1 MFNIQQELKKLP
13 DKPGVYI
20 MKDVDDNIIY
30 VGKAIILKNR
40 VRQYFNSSL
49 NHSNKVI
56 AMVSNIHS
64 FEYIIT
70 DSELEAL
77 ILECNLIKQYKPKFN
92 VLLKDDKN
100 YPYIKITINEDFPRV
115 LVTRKLEQDGS
126 KYYGPYS
133 SSKAV
138 YDIMNIIREYFPTK
152 RCKRS
157 LKRETRACLNY
168 HIGKCLAPC
177 IGAITKEDYRKMINE
192 ICDFLAGNKTA
203 LKRRLKALMEQEAN
217 NLNFENA
224 AKIRDVLEG
233 FSHFEQEQKV
243 LDIHLKDKDI
253 IGFFRSGNDI
263 CIQVFFIRQGK
274 MVGRNNFIMN
284 DMQDETAQEI
294 ITSFVKQFYTGV
306 NYVPKQIFVPIDIS
320 DREILEQLFSD
331 IKKSKVSIIKPQRG
345 ENIRLVDL
353 VNRNAQQELNRMLES
368 DKNKCQSFPRE
379 LKDILGLETMPD
391 RIESYDVS
399 NTGSQDIVV
408 SMVVVTNGR
417 FDKKEYKKFKIK
429 SVDGQNDYMSM
440 QEAVYRRFKR
450 AQNNDERF
458 QKLPDVILLD
468 GGKGHVNSI
477 SEVLRDLN
485 IDIPL
490 VGMVKDDKHRTRGLI
505 INNREINLEGNTDV
519 FNFITR
525 IQDETHRFA
534 LNYNRKLREQRY
546 KKSSLD
552 DIYGIGEAK
561 KRELIKYFTSIDNIK
576 KASVEELA
584 KVKGINLSL
593 AKNIYEYYRK

>member
-20 MKDVDDNIIY
+20 MKDINNNIIY

-49 NHSNKVI
+49 NHSNKVL
-56 AMVSNIHS
+56 AMVANVHS

-100 YPYIKITINEDFPRV
+100 YPYIKITMKEDFPRV
-115 LVTRKLEQDGS
+115 MVTRKLEQDGS

-138 YDIMNIIREYFPTK
+138 FEIMNIIREYFPTK

-157 LKRETRACLNY
+157 LKKETRACLNY
-168 HIGKCLAPC
+168 HIGKCVAPC
-177 IGAITKEDYRKMINE
+177 IGAITKEEYQKMIKD
-192 ICDFLAGNKTA
+192 ICDFLDGNKKGI
-203 LKRRLKALMEQEAN
+203 KRRLKALMEQEAN
-217 NLNFENA
+217 NLNFEKA

-253 IGFFRSGNDI
+253 IGFFRSDNDV
-263 CIQVFFIRQGK
+263 CIQIFFIRQGK
-274 MVGRNNFIMN
+274 MVGRNNFIIN
-284 DMQDETAQEI
+284 DIQDETDQEI

-306 NYVPKQIFVPIDIS
+306 NYIPKQIFVPLDIF
-320 DREILEQLFSD
+320 DKEVLEELFSS
-331 IKKSKVSIIKPQRG
+331 IKKGKVSIIKPQRG
-345 ENIRLVDL
+345 ENIRLVEL
-353 VNRNAQQELNRMLES
+353 VNKNAQQELNRVLES
-368 DKNKCQSFPRE
+368 DKNGKSHLLE
-379 LKDILGLETMPD
+379 KLKDMLGLKVLPNRM
-391 RIESYDVS
+391 ESYDVS
-399 NTGSQDIVV
+399 NTGNQDIVV
-408 SMVVVTNGR
+408 SMVVVTNGI
-417 FDKKEYKKFKIK
+417 FDKKEYKRFKIK

-440 QEAVYRRFKR
+440 QEAIYRRFKR
-450 AQNNDERF
+450 AQNNDSSF
-458 QKLPDVILLD
+458 SKLPDIILVD
-468 GGKGHVNSI
+468 GGIGHVNSVF
-477 SEVLRDLN
+477 EVLQDLN
-485 IDIPL
+485 IYIPI

-505 INNREINLEGNTDV
+505 INNQEINLEDSIDV

-534 LNYNRKLREQRY
+534 LNYNKKLREQRY

-552 DIYGIGEAK
+552 DIYGIGDAK
-561 KRELIKYFTSIDNIK
+561 KRELIKYFKSMDNIK
-576 KASVEELA
+576 KASVDELA
-584 KVKGINLSL
+584 KVKGINLNL

>member
-20 MKDVDDNIIY
+20 MKDINNNIIY

-49 NHSNKVI
+49 NHSNKVL
-56 AMVSNIHS
+56 AMVANVHS

-100 YPYIKITINEDFPRV
+100 YPYIKITMKEDFPRV
-115 LVTRKLEQDGS
+115 MVTRKLEQDGS

-138 YDIMNIIREYFPTK
+138 FEIMNIIREYFPTK

-157 LKRETRACLNY
+157 LKKETRACLNY
-168 HIGKCLAPC
+168 HIGKCVAPC
-177 IGAITKEDYRKMINE
+177 IGAITKEEYQKMIKD
-192 ICDFLAGNKTA
+192 ICDFLDGNKKGI
-203 LKRRLKALMEQEAN
+203 KRRLKALMEQEAN
-217 NLNFENA
+217 NLNFEKA

-253 IGFFRSGNDI
+253 IGFFRSDNDV
-263 CIQVFFIRQGK
+263 CIQIFFIRQGK
-274 MVGRNNFIMN
+274 MVGRNNFIIN
-284 DMQDETAQEI
+284 DIQDETEQEI

-306 NYVPKQIFVPIDIS
+306 NYIPKQIFVPLDIF
-320 DREILEQLFSD
+320 DKEVLEELFGS
-331 IKKSKVSIIKPQRG
+331 IKKGKVSIIKPQRG
-345 ENIRLVDL
+345 ENIRLVEL
-353 VNRNAQQELNRMLES
+353 VNKNAQQELNRVLES
-368 DKNKCQSFPRE
+368 DKNGKSHLLE
-379 LKDILGLETMPD
+379 KLKDMLGLKVLPNRM
-391 RIESYDVS
+391 ESYDVS
-399 NTGSQDIVV
+399 NTGNQDIVV
-408 SMVVVTNGR
+408 SMVVVTNGI
-417 FDKKEYKKFKIK
+417 FDKKEYKRFKIK

-440 QEAVYRRFKR
+440 QEAIYRRFKR
-450 AQNNDERF
+450 AQNNDSSF
-458 QKLPDVILLD
+458 SKLPDIILVD
-468 GGKGHVNSI
+468 GGIGHVNSVF
-477 SEVLRDLN
+477 EVLQDLN
-485 IDIPL
+485 IYIPI

-505 INNREINLEGNTDV
+505 INNQEINLEDSIDV

-534 LNYNRKLREQRY
+534 LNYNKKLREQRY

-552 DIYGIGEAK
+552 DIYGIGDAK
-561 KRELIKYFTSIDNIK
+561 KRELIKYFKSMDNIK
-576 KASVEELA
+576 KASVDELA
-584 KVKGINLSL
+584 KVKGINLNL